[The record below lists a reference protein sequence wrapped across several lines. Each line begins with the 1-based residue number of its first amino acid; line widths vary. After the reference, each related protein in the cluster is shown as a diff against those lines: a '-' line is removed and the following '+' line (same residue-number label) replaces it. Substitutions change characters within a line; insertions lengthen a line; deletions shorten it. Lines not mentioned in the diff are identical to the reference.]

1 MAAIAAAMGANAAT
15 RAYKAECKKE
25 RDHTLSLPRSQTEN
39 LWLVEFAER
48 LRVGPEEPTL
58 QEQSKLNEDGFS
70 KAYALKEAELANS
83 SDTYDRVAWW
93 VYKNLTSRPWFE
105 AFVMFNIL
113 AIGISTGLDLET
125 DGGVDNP
132 GIKMF
137 IDLTA
142 SVTFVVFTLECALKL
157 VAESWHVE
165 RYFQD
170 AENGAFNCFDFT
182 IVAAGF
188 AFLGSDSGGAVGAL
202 RLLRLV
208 RLLTFVKG
216 VPQLRGIIVGL
227 VIGMKSVVYI
237 LVLLFLVIYL
247 FAIIGVLFLGL
258 NDTARF
264 GTVTTAMLQLFQVST
279 LASWTN
285 IAYTSWWGCGNY
297 QGDPYTSDNQ
307 ITGKS
312 RAVTLVGDFQ
322 GYKCD
327 EAGIEKHPMTTSIYF
342 ALFIFVTAWV
352 VMSLFIGVISIGM
365 FEAFE
370 AMRAEKEAD
379 EYMRKISA
387 TMPNPAPSMA
397 SMAGPRNSGTGENM
411 GNTAFKS
418 LKKAEN
424 PLVNRPELAELID
437 FALADEVVDS
447 IEPSLFYER
456 LKNVARRCQVVRLY
470 VHFLHKS
477 PFSLLNSSSITSIFA
492 RPILPS

>member
-1 MAAIAAAMGANAAT
+1 MAAIAAALGANAAT

-25 RDHTLSLPRSQTEN
+25 RDHTLSLPRSHTEN

-48 LRVGPEEPTL
+48 LRVGPEEPSL
-58 QEQSKLNEDGFS
+58 LELSKLNEDGFS

-83 SDTYDRVAWW
+83 TDRYDRLAWW
-93 VYKNLTSRPWFE
+93 VFKNLTSRPWFE

-113 AIGISTGLDLET
+113 AIGVSTGLDLET
-125 DGGVDNP
+125 DGGVGSP

-157 VAESWHVE
+157 IAESWHVE

-170 AENGAFNCFDFT
+170 EENGAFNCFDFT

-258 NDTARF
+258 NDTARY
-264 GTVTTAMLQLFQVST
+264 GTVTTAMLHLFQVST

-297 QGDPYTSDNQ
+297 QGDPYTSANQ
-307 ITGKS
+307 VTGKS
-312 RAVTLVGDFQ
+312 RAVTPMGDFQ

-327 EAGIEKHPMTTSIYF
+327 EAGTEKFPMTTSIYF

-387 TMPNPAPSMA
+387 STPKPAPSMA
-397 SMAGPRNSGTGENM
+397 APPNSTTGEYT
-411 GNTAFKS
+411 GQTAFKS
-418 LKKAEN
+418 LQKAEN

-437 FALADEVVDS
+437 FALADEVVDPP
-447 IEPSLFYER
+447 EPSLFYER
-456 LKNVARRCQVVRLY
+456 LKSVARHCQVV
-470 VHFLHKS
+470 K
-477 PFSLLNSSSITSIFA
+477 
-492 RPILPS
+492 